1 MTSDL
6 FIGPQQAFLPLCG
19 WPCITNWS
27 RFHCITTLD
36 EECRLEL
43 ISSSKFW
50 YCFPF
55 NLSSCI
61 TLPVSFHTGWRC
73 SGPLQRRRVALFLHC
88 NWLPDAE
95 REAVIRGGVQPGEG
109 CQALDSPQPRI
120 LPAAAE
126 LHTLRLLL
134 FFLTSRQSPVDCFP
148 SAAGGNSRKYSCGHW
163 ACTEGISCFDSYSCL
178 LMLMRS
184 LREEESKV
192 RGFKTKIMSQKLV

>member
-6 FIGPQQAFLPLCG
+6 FVGPQQAFASLAGHASIILQHWMRNVGGNESGVPNFD
-19 WPCITNWS
+19 IV
-27 RFHCITTLD
+27 
-36 EECRLEL
+36 
-43 ISSSKFW
+43 
-50 YCFPF
+50 FPWNP

-73 SGPLQRRRVALFLHC
+73 SGPLQCRRVALFLHC

-95 REAVIRGGVQPGEG
+95 REAVIRGSVRPGEG
-109 CQALDSPQPRI
+109 CQALNSPQPWI
-120 LPAAAE
+120 LPATAE

-148 SAAGGNSRKYSCGHW
+148 SAAGGNSWKYSCGHW
-163 ACTEGISCFDSYSCL
+163 ACTEGISCFDSYGCL

-184 LREEESKV
+184 VREEESKV
-192 RGFKTKIMSQKLV
+192 RGCKTKIMSQKLV